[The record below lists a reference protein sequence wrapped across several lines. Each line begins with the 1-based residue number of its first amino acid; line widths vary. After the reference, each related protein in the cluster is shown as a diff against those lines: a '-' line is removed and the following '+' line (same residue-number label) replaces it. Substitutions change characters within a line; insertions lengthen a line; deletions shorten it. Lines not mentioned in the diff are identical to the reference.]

1 MRPISPKDR
10 STLRRA
16 VLGGSLSLALVTAV
30 VWTTIERPKP
40 AAVRLDMPNG
50 AIVVEVADAPAARS
64 AGLSN
69 RESLA
74 GIDGLLLKWDTPGRH
89 PIWMAE
95 MRFPLDL
102 AWIDANGRVIAVLAN
117 VPPCQRQPCP
127 LYEPEGTHHSV
138 AVLELR
144 AGAAE
149 NHGIAAGK
157 TFEHLRR

>member
-1 MRPISPKDR
+1 
-10 STLRRA
+10 
-16 VLGGSLSLALVTAV
+16 
-30 VWTTIERPKP
+30 
-40 AAVRLDMPNG
+40 
-50 AIVVEVADAPAARS
+50 
-64 AGLSN
+64 
-69 RESLA
+69 
-74 GIDGLLLKWDTPGRH
+74 
-89 PIWMAE
+89 MAE

>member
-1 MRPISPKDR
+1 VIGTGIAVALGIAAFWMHIGSDR
-10 STLRRA
+10 LPSVTLE
-16 VLGGSLSLALVTAV
+16 T
-30 VWTTIERPKP
+30 
-40 AAVRLDMPNG
+40 PNG
-50 AIVVEVADAPAARS
+50 RILVGVADTPAARS

-69 RESLA
+69 RDALNA
-74 GIDGLLLKWDTPGRH
+74 VDGLLLKWDAPGRH

-127 LYEPEGTHHSV
+127 LYEPEGSHHSV
-138 AVLELR
+138 AVFELR
-144 AGAAE
+144 AGAAA

-157 TFEHLRR
+157 SFEHLRR

>member
-1 MRPISPKDR
+1 MRRIPSKDR
-10 STLRRA
+10 STLRR
-16 VLGGSLSLALVTAV
+16 VVIGGGLSLALLTAV
-30 VWTTIERPKP
+30 VWTTIERRKP
-40 AAVRLDMPNG
+40 PAVRLDTPDG

-69 RESLA
+69 RESLV

-117 VPPCQRQPCP
+117 VQPCQRQPCP
-127 LYEPEGTHHSV
+127 LYEPDGTHHSV

-144 AGAAE
+144 VGAAAT
-149 NHGIAAGK
+149 HGIAAGN